1 MLVACG
7 SKIVSQI
14 LGTLLPVGIKQIE
27 NIPPESK
34 KISLK
39 QPSCS
44 IICAFKSFPKKT
56 LHSYILTNR
65 KAREQNYHFP
75 SLMKG

>member
-34 KISLK
+34 QISLK
-39 QPSCS
+39 QPNCS

-56 LHSYILTNR
+56 L
-65 KAREQNYHFP
+65 
-75 SLMKG
+75 